1 MSHGWPLDPTTGA
14 PYSPDALR
22 AQARAMITRQ
32 EAERV
37 ITEGSTRRFLLCT
50 ASFGISYPNP
60 LKG

>member
-1 MSHGWPLDPTTGA
+1 MSNGWPTDPLTGA

-50 ASFGISYPNP
+50 ASFNHY
-60 LKG
+60 